1 MADIFTNT
9 NQVVN
14 EALARFNGSSQAL
27 DFCTKKYEGR
37 FANKG
42 AQIGV
47 SVDIPRPTRYNVT
60 NGADITSAIAGGQ
73 GEFQSSTVTLTINR
87 QKVIP
92 LQISDLDL
100 TMKMDDFSEQVLAP
114 QMERLAR
121 DVDFDIM
128 SVAMQ
133 SAGYRPSRTVTNSI
147 ALADV
152 VKANAYLGAN
162 FAPKNRGL
170 FLDAFG
176 HADMVDTN
184 KGLFQS
190 STEIANQYE
199 KGIMGI
205 SGGFKWYS
213 SESLPVFTA
222 SGTITGTTVNGAVAN
237 NATTI
242 VFAGVTGATSIKAGA
257 SFTVAG
263 IFEIDPQTLTARN
276 RLKVFTVVSDAT
288 VTAGAA
294 TVTVAEALTYTG
306 NRSSQNLAI
315 QIPNGAA
322 VTFLEAAAVGLSGQ
336 IGLALAEGAIAFASV
351 DLEMPGL
358 TKYEQ
363 RSNMNGVSMRITKG
377 WDVLT
382 SKSIWRAEILYG
394 LRVLRPEFIAS
405 IMGKVQ

>member
-27 DFCTKKYEGR
+27 DFCTKKYENR

-47 SVDIPRPTRYNVT
+47 SVDIPRPTRYNIT
-60 NGADITSAIAGGQ
+60 NGADITSAISGGQ
-73 GEFQSSTVTLTINR
+73 GEFQSSVVTMTINR

-121 DVDFDIM
+121 EVDFDIM

-257 SFTVAG
+257 SFTIAG

-288 VTAGAA
+288 VTAGAS

-315 QIPNGAA
+315 QIPNGGA
-322 VTFLEAAAVGLSGQ
+322 VTFLESATAGLSGQ

-351 DLEMPGL
+351 DLEMPGMS
-358 TKYEQ
+358 KYEQ
-363 RSNMNGVSMRITKG
+363 RSNMNGVSMRIAKG